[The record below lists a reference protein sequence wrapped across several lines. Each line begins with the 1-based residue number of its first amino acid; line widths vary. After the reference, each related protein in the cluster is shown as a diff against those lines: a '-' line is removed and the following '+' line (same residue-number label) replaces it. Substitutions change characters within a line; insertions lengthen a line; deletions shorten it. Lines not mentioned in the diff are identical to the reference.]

1 MATPS
6 LNASPGDSAESY
18 RLPPQSIEAEQSLLG
33 GLMLE
38 NTLVDEV
45 TSIITGED
53 FYRRDH
59 AAIYRA
65 IVALAEEN
73 QPADVITVSE
83 WLENVGELNQVGG
96 LAYLGSLAQNT
107 PNTSNITA
115 YAKIVRERS
124 LLRRLITA
132 ANEIVGSAYRPE
144 GRSPNEVLD
153 HAEQMIFEISQSD
166 NRRTGGFTPIKGLLK
181 KTIDQVEHLYHTKQ
195 KVTGVATGFNDLD
208 EQMSGLQ
215 RSDLVIVA
223 GRPSMGKCLAYDSE
237 IVLEDGSLSTIEEI
251 YRRRDASLLTLGDDW
266 RFGLTRPSCFV
277 DDGIKQVYRVRT
289 RLGREVETTLSH
301 PFLTVEGWKPLGGLS
316 AGDHVAVPRR
326 IDVFGSEAWAD
337 CRVKLL
343 AYLIGDGCLTA
354 STPRFINSNER
365 IQEDFVKA
373 VDAFGGI
380 VANRANPDDDSR
392 TPAWRIV
399 ADRSG
404 DADRRVVFAERL
416 RTTLSALGITGRQ
429 VAAATGAS
437 PPAVSHWMTGKALP
451 NSSLFD
457 ALTRFLN
464 ADPSELIP
472 PTTTLAGRLNP
483 LAAWLKELGLLG
495 PTAARKHIPGPVF
508 RLERRL
514 LALFLNR
521 LFATDG
527 WATLL
532 DRGQPQIGF
541 ATVSERLARQVQ
553 HLLLRFGIIAALCR
567 KTVKYKEETR
577 TCWQLNITHQDS
589 IVAFKE
595 RIGIFS
601 KEDRLD
607 RAARAATERSRR
619 DNRDLVPRSVWRQ
632 VECEK
637 GSQSWADLIRLL
649 GQGPGGNLHVGTRSL
664 SRRRLLQFATA
675 LESIRLQELAT
686 SDVYWDE
693 IVEIEPAGQKQVYD
707 LTIEDTHNF
716 VANDVCVHNT
726 ALAMNFVE
734 HAAIH
739 LNLPVAIFS
748 MEMPGSQLS
757 MRLLA
762 SLSRVNAQRLRT
774 GHLHDDDWPRL
785 TSTLGMLADKPIF
798 IDDTPALSP
807 LELRSRARRLAREHG
822 KLGLIV
828 VDYLQL
834 MQAQDSQENR
844 ATEISNITRS
854 LKILSKELDVPLL
867 ALSQLNRSLE
877 SRTDKRPVM
886 SDLRESGAIE
896 QDADVILFIY
906 RDEVYNEDSKD
917 KGIAEIIIGK
927 QRNGPVGK
935 VRLTFL
941 GEYTRFEN
949 YMPSDAG
956 GYYGLD

>member
-6 LNASPGDSAESY
+6 AHASPGDADSY

-45 TSIITGED
+45 TAIITGDD

-59 AAIYRA
+59 AAIFRA
-65 IVALAEEN
+65 ICALAEEN

-83 WLENVGELNQVGG
+83 WLENVGELSQVGG

-107 PNTSNITA
+107 PNTSNIAA

-132 ANEIVGSAYRPE
+132 ANEIVGSAYQPE

-223 GRPSMGKCLAYDSE
+223 GRPSMGK
-237 IVLEDGSLSTIEEI
+237 
-251 YRRRDASLLTLGDDW
+251 
-266 RFGLTRPSCFV
+266 
-277 DDGIKQVYRVRT
+277 
-289 RLGREVETTLSH
+289 
-301 PFLTVEGWKPLGGLS
+301 
-316 AGDHVAVPRR
+316 
-326 IDVFGSEAWAD
+326 
-337 CRVKLL
+337 
-343 AYLIGDGCLTA
+343 
-354 STPRFINSNER
+354 
-365 IQEDFVKA
+365 
-373 VDAFGGI
+373 
-380 VANRANPDDDSR
+380 
-392 TPAWRIV
+392 
-399 ADRSG
+399 
-404 DADRRVVFAERL
+404 
-416 RTTLSALGITGRQ
+416 
-429 VAAATGAS
+429 
-437 PPAVSHWMTGKALP
+437 
-451 NSSLFD
+451 
-457 ALTRFLN
+457 
-464 ADPSELIP
+464 
-472 PTTTLAGRLNP
+472 
-483 LAAWLKELGLLG
+483 
-495 PTAARKHIPGPVF
+495 
-508 RLERRL
+508 
-514 LALFLNR
+514 
-521 LFATDG
+521 
-527 WATLL
+527 
-532 DRGQPQIGF
+532 
-541 ATVSERLARQVQ
+541 
-553 HLLLRFGIIAALCR
+553 
-567 KTVKYKEETR
+567 
-577 TCWQLNITHQDS
+577 
-589 IVAFKE
+589 
-595 RIGIFS
+595 
-601 KEDRLD
+601 
-607 RAARAATERSRR
+607 
-619 DNRDLVPRSVWRQ
+619 
-632 VECEK
+632 
-637 GSQSWADLIRLL
+637 
-649 GQGPGGNLHVGTRSL
+649 
-664 SRRRLLQFATA
+664 
-675 LESIRLQELAT
+675 
-686 SDVYWDE
+686 
-693 IVEIEPAGQKQVYD
+693 
-707 LTIEDTHNF
+707 
-716 VANDVCVHNT
+716 T

-734 HAAIH
+734 HAAID

-807 LELRSRARRLAREHG
+807 LELRSRARRLSREHG

-834 MQAQDSQENR
+834 MQAQDSQETR

-854 LKILSKELDVPLL
+854 LKILAKELDVPLL

-941 GEYTRFEN
+941 GEYTRFES
-949 YMPSDAG
+949 YAPSEAA
-956 GYYGLD
+956 GYYGGPD

>member
-223 GRPSMGKCLAYDSE
+223 GRPSMGK
-237 IVLEDGSLSTIEEI
+237 
-251 YRRRDASLLTLGDDW
+251 
-266 RFGLTRPSCFV
+266 
-277 DDGIKQVYRVRT
+277 
-289 RLGREVETTLSH
+289 
-301 PFLTVEGWKPLGGLS
+301 
-316 AGDHVAVPRR
+316 
-326 IDVFGSEAWAD
+326 
-337 CRVKLL
+337 
-343 AYLIGDGCLTA
+343 
-354 STPRFINSNER
+354 
-365 IQEDFVKA
+365 
-373 VDAFGGI
+373 
-380 VANRANPDDDSR
+380 
-392 TPAWRIV
+392 
-399 ADRSG
+399 
-404 DADRRVVFAERL
+404 
-416 RTTLSALGITGRQ
+416 
-429 VAAATGAS
+429 
-437 PPAVSHWMTGKALP
+437 
-451 NSSLFD
+451 
-457 ALTRFLN
+457 
-464 ADPSELIP
+464 
-472 PTTTLAGRLNP
+472 
-483 LAAWLKELGLLG
+483 
-495 PTAARKHIPGPVF
+495 
-508 RLERRL
+508 
-514 LALFLNR
+514 
-521 LFATDG
+521 
-527 WATLL
+527 
-532 DRGQPQIGF
+532 
-541 ATVSERLARQVQ
+541 
-553 HLLLRFGIIAALCR
+553 
-567 KTVKYKEETR
+567 
-577 TCWQLNITHQDS
+577 
-589 IVAFKE
+589 
-595 RIGIFS
+595 
-601 KEDRLD
+601 
-607 RAARAATERSRR
+607 
-619 DNRDLVPRSVWRQ
+619 
-632 VECEK
+632 
-637 GSQSWADLIRLL
+637 
-649 GQGPGGNLHVGTRSL
+649 
-664 SRRRLLQFATA
+664 
-675 LESIRLQELAT
+675 
-686 SDVYWDE
+686 
-693 IVEIEPAGQKQVYD
+693 
-707 LTIEDTHNF
+707 
-716 VANDVCVHNT
+716 T

-774 GHLHDDDWPRL
+774 GRLHDDDWPRL

-886 SDLRESGAIE
+886 SDLRECVTGDTPVVLADGRRVPIRELAGTEPNVVAVDKKGKLCTAHSDKVWKVGARPVFEIKLASGRSLRCTSEHQLMGARGWSRVETLKAGDRLAISRILPEPENTIVWPALRVALLGQLIGDGSYLKGQPMRYTSASEENSSIVKEAAEKEFGCKITRYQGTRKWHQLVISGNGTRWEPRGVNRWLRELGIFGQRSHQKRVPEEAFRLSNEQVALLLQHLWAADGTIHTRREDCRGSHSIHLSTNSPGLARDVAALLLRLGIIARTQCVTQQQYRATYMVHVTGSESQGRFLDKVGAFGPRIPQAEKLAQVLEPIVANTNVDTLPHEFFEDVKTAMQVSAISQRAMAATRGTSYGGSAHFKFSPSRALYAQYAEILQNDEMTEKAKSDLFWDRIVAIEPAGEEDVFDLTVPGPASWLADGIVSHNSGAIE

-949 YMPSDAG
+949 YMPSDGG